1 MNSKINS
8 NIFDALLPSG
18 DILSAEEIN
27 IIKSNSKIVKYIK
40 KDIIFRQG
48 NFTSHVMYLKSG
60 LVKLFKDGHNNK
72 SLILKI
78 STPGQF
84 IGIISQFGASTYQY
98 SATAVDNCEVFYV
111 DINIFKSIIEN
122 NGKYAM
128 HLLEVICK
136 DNLYILN
143 RIMSQTQKQ
152 LPGKLADI
160 ILYFS
165 EEIYHSDSFE
175 FPITRTELAE
185 LAGTTKESF
194 IRTLTEFK
202 NDKIIQIENKY
213 IKIVSFEIIK
223 TLSRIG

>member
-1 MNSKINS
+1 MIKKSDPD
-8 NIFDALLPSG
+8 IFDALFPSG
-18 DILSAEEIN
+18 DILSVEEIN
-27 IIKSNSKIVKYIK
+27 TIKLNSKIVKYNK
-40 KDIIFRQG
+40 KDVLFRQG
-48 NFTSHVMYLKSG
+48 SFTSHVMYLKSG
-60 LVKLFKDGHNNK
+60 LVKLFKDGNTNR

-84 IGIISQFGASTYQY
+84 IGIMSQFGASTYQY
-98 SATAVDNCEVFYV
+98 SATAIEDCEVFFV
-111 DINIFKSIIEN
+111 DISIFKSIIEN
-122 NGKYAM
+122 NGKYDM
-128 HLLEVICK
+128 HLLKINCS
-136 DNLYILN
+136 DNLHIFN

-175 FPITRTELAE
+175 FPVTRTELAE

-202 NDKIIQIENKY
+202 NDKIIKIENKY
-213 IKIVSFEIIK
+213 IKIISFEIIR

>member
-1 MNSKINS
+1 MIKKSDPD
-8 NIFDALLPSG
+8 IFDTLFPNE
-18 DILSAEEIN
+18 DILSLEEKN
-27 IIKSNSKIVKYIK
+27 TIKLNSKIVKYDK
-40 KDIIFRQG
+40 KDVLFRQG
-48 NFTSHVMYLKSG
+48 SFTSHIMYLKSG
-60 LVKLFKDGHNNK
+60 LIKLFKDGNTNR

-84 IGIISQFGASTYQY
+84 IGIMSQFGASTYQY
-98 SATAVDNCEVFYV
+98 SATAIENCEVFYI
-111 DINIFKSIIEN
+111 DINIFKSILEN
-122 NGKYAM
+122 NGKYTM
-128 HLLEVICK
+128 YLLKTICK
-136 DNLYILN
+136 DNLYIFN
-143 RIMSQTQKQ
+143 RIISQTQKQ

-202 NDKIIQIENKY
+202 NDKIIKIENKY
-213 IKIVSFEIIK
+213 IKIISFEIIR

>member
-1 MNSKINS
+1 MLAKTDSE
-8 NIFDALLPSG
+8 IFDTLFPSG
-18 DILSAEEIN
+18 DILSFEEIQ
-27 IIKSNSKIVKYIK
+27 IIKSNSKIAKYIK
-40 KDIIFRQG
+40 KDILFRQG

-60 LVKLFKDGHNNK
+60 LVKLVKDGNR

-84 IGIISQFGASTYQY
+84 ICIVSQFGASTYQY
-98 SATAVDNCEVFYV
+98 SATAIEDCEVYYI
-111 DINIFKSIIEN
+111 DIDIFKSILEN
-122 NGKYAM
+122 NGKYATY
-128 HLLEVICK
+128 LLEVICK

-185 LAGTTKESF
+185 LAGTTKESL

>member
-1 MNSKINS
+1 MITKTDSE
-8 NIFDALLPSG
+8 IFDTLFPSG
-18 DILSAEEIN
+18 DILSFEEIQ
-27 IIKSNSKIVKYIK
+27 IIKSNSKIAKYIK
-40 KDIIFRQG
+40 KDVLFKQG

-60 LVKLFKDGHNNK
+60 LVKLVRDGNSNR

-84 IGIISQFGASTYQY
+84 ICIVSQFGASTYQY
-98 SATAVDNCEVFYV
+98 SSTAIEDCEVYYI
-111 DINIFKSIIEN
+111 DIDVFKSILEN
-122 NGKYAM
+122 NGKYAV

-165 EEIYHSDSFE
+165 EEIYHSNSFE